1 MKITTGLGSICAVRV
16 GKWYIHL
23 QIRWL
28 HYYSNNV
35 LALLVFSHNTKAQD
49 KAYGMNITLM
59 IGLCLHKRLRD
70 QYAAVVWLSFSTF
83 FWPHFFKGA
92 INFFAICN
100 TRKTEFE
107 GISVYHHTI

>member
-16 GKWYIHL
+16 GKWYPSSNSL
-23 QIRWL
+23 VTL
-28 HYYSNNV
+28 LNNV

-70 QYAAVVWLSFSTF
+70 QYAAVVWLAVVFNLLLATF
-83 FWPHFFKGA
+83 FQRRNQFLCHL
-92 INFFAICN
+92 
-100 TRKTEFE
+100 
-107 GISVYHHTI
+107 